1 MTKNRKERDA
11 NSQIQLSDWAT
22 TNNLACEKKKKKEM
36 DVEGEWASLKGKG
49 GVGGRHTGV
58 KLSFEKSNPEI
69 RNFSVSASDLIGIYK

>member
-1 MTKNRKERDA
+1 MQTVRY
-11 NSQIQLSDWAT
+11 
-22 TNNLACEKKKKKEM
+22 NLATEQQQITWRVKKKKKEM

-69 RNFSVSASDLIGIYK
+69 RNFSVSASDLIGIHK

>member
-1 MTKNRKERDA
+1 MQTVRY
-11 NSQIQLSDWAT
+11 
-22 TNNLACEKKKKKEM
+22 NLATEQQQITWRVKKKKKEM

>member
-1 MTKNRKERDA
+1 
-11 NSQIQLSDWAT
+11 
-22 TNNLACEKKKKKEM
+22 M

-49 GVGGRHTGV
+49 GVRGRHTGV